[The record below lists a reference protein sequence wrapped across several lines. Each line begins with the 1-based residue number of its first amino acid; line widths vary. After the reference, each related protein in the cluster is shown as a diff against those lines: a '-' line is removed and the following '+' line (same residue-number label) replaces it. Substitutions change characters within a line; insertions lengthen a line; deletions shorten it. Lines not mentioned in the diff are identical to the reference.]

1 MLIQVC
7 TDIRIFIFV
16 LAIVYI
22 AFGEAFLRIS
32 DSMDESNQY
41 IANYPMAFIFSY
53 LVSIGAGFTDYT
65 GSTIQLVT

>member
-1 MLIQVC
+1 MLIQVLY
-7 TDIRIFIFV
+7 DIKIFIFV

-32 DSMDESNQY
+32 DSMEESDQF

-53 LVSIGAGFTDYT
+53 LVSVGAGFTDYT
-65 GSTIQLVT
+65 GSSI